1 VWDRLVDGR
10 VLRFHLAGLN
20 HQNLLMA
27 DEETGSWW
35 QQVTGECIL
44 GPLKGKHLRRIASD
58 EIALASWS
66 DEQPESTIVR
76 FDPRHLA
83 DYPPSDWESRIAK
96 LMGSRELIV
105 SIELDGASAV
115 YPLAKLREQSP
126 RNDQVGRTPVLLIVG
141 PDGNGVRSFVR
152 PTVDGKPLEFYRRP
166 GDQSMIDSATG
177 SAWNFAGKATAGPLA
192 GRVLEPVQNTKDYS
206 FNWMRHHPNQSRAR

>member
-1 VWDRLVDGR
+1 M
-10 VLRFHLAGLN
+10 AGLN

-27 DEETGSWW
+27 DEQTGSWW

-44 GPLKGKHLRRIASD
+44 GPLKGKRLRRIASD
-58 EIALASWS
+58 EVALASWR
-66 DEQPESTIVR
+66 EERPESTAVK

-83 DYPPSDWESRIAK
+83 DYPPSDWEPRIAK
-96 LMGSRELIV
+96 LMGPRELIV
-105 SIELDGASAV
+105 GIELDGASAA

-126 RNDQVGRTPVLLIVG
+126 RNDQIGRTPVLLIVG

-166 GDQSMIDSATG
+166 GDANLIDSATS

-192 GRVLEPVQNTKDYS
+192 GRALDPVQNTKD
-206 FNWMRHHPNQSRAR
+206 NWFDWSRHHQ